1 MQGASAMKAFYQSH
15 PGGTFVGD
23 MTTCPFPLH
32 VHESIELSY
41 IVKGDCTMHIDDQT
55 YTLYPGDFAIAFPL
69 VPHSFESLSTDIEGM
84 ALFFMADAIDEFSNT
99 FHKMMPVTPVVRS
112 ADVPADALLALDRLS
127 GMKGTEYRPTR
138 MACLHLLLATLLS
151 AMTLRPAETQNEK
164 GLADRV
170 IKYIFDHACENITL
184 SSTAHGL
191 GISESHLSHLFSQ
204 QFHINFRRFVNAIRI
219 DKAEALMRDPD
230 MTLTAIC
237 YSCGYENMRT
247 FRRAFVRETGML
259 PTAYLQKM
267 RGETPFIAPIDA

>member
-1 MQGASAMKAFYQSH
+1 MKAFYQSH
-15 PGGTFVGD
+15 PGGMFVGD
-23 MTTCPFPLH
+23 MTTSPFPLH
-32 VHESIELSY
+32 VHETIELSY
-41 IVKGDCTMHIDDQT
+41 IIKGDCVMQIDDDS
-55 YTLYPGDFAIAFPL
+55 YTLYPGDIAVTFPL
-69 VPHSFESLSTDIEGM
+69 VPHSIDQLTTDSQGLV
-84 ALFFMADAIDEFSNT
+84 LFFLADGIDEFSNT
-99 FHKMMPVTPVVRS
+99 FHKMMPVSPVVRA
-112 ADVPADALLALDRLS
+112 ADVPQDALLALDRLS
-127 GMKGTEYRPTR
+127 QMKGTEYRPTR
-138 MACLHLLLATLLS
+138 LACLHLLLANLLS
-151 AMTLRPAETQNEK
+151 AMELRPAETQNEK

-247 FRRAFVRETGML
+247 FRRAFVREMGML

-267 RGETPFIAPIDA
+267 RGEAPFIAQIDA

>member
-1 MQGASAMKAFYQSH
+1 MQE
-15 PGGTFVGD
+15 T
-23 MTTCPFPLH
+23 
-32 VHESIELSY
+32 IELTY
-41 IVKGDCTMHIDDQT
+41 VTEGDCTMQIDDDI
-55 YTLYPGDFAIAFPL
+55 YTLYPGDIAIAFPL
-69 VPHSFESLSTDIEGM
+69 VPHSFEQMNTNIKGLAM
-84 ALFFMADAIDEFSNT
+84 FFLADSISEFANT
-99 FHKMMPVTPVVRS
+99 FHKMMPVSSVLR
-112 ADVPADALLALDRLS
+112 AANVPPDALLALDRLS
-127 GMKGTEYRPTR
+127 EMKGTDYHPLRL
-138 MACLHLLLATLLS
+138 ACLHLLLANVLAS
-151 AMTLRPAETQNEK
+151 MEFRPSETVNEK

-170 IKYIFDHACENITL
+170 VKYIFEHACENITL

-219 DKAEALMRDPD
+219 DKAESLMRDPD

-267 RGETPFIAPIDA
+267 RGEAPFIAPIEA

>member
-1 MQGASAMKAFYQSH
+1 MKAFYQSH
-15 PGGTFVGD
+15 PGGMFVGD

-32 VHESIELSY
+32 VHETIELSY
-41 IVKGDCTMHIDDQT
+41 IMEGDCTMQIDDDL
-55 YTLYPGDFAIAFPL
+55 YTLYPGDIAVAFPL
-69 VPHSFESLSTDIEGM
+69 VPHSFEQLSTNSKGL
-84 ALFFMADAIDEFSNT
+84 ALFFLADTIDEFSNT
-99 FHKMMPVTPVVRS
+99 FHKMLPVSPVLR
-112 ADVPADALLALDRLS
+112 AKDVPPDTLLALDRLS
-127 GMKGTEYRPTR
+127 QMKGTEYRPTR
-138 MACLHLLLATLLS
+138 FACLHLLLANVLT
-151 AMTLRPAETQNEK
+151 AMEFRSSETVNEK

-170 IKYIFDHACENITL
+170 VKYIFEHACENITL

-219 DKAEALMRDPD
+219 DKAEALMRAPD

-267 RGETPFIAPIDA
+267 RDEAPFIARIDA

>member
-1 MQGASAMKAFYQSH
+1 MKAFYQSH
-15 PGGTFVGD
+15 PGGMFVGD
-23 MTTCPFPLH
+23 MTTSPFPLH
-32 VHESIELSY
+32 VHETIELSY
-41 IVKGDCTMHIDDQT
+41 IIKGDCVMQIDDDF
-55 YTLYPGDFAIAFPL
+55 YTLYPGDIAITFPL
-69 VPHSFESLSTDIEGM
+69 VPHSIDQLTTDSQGLV
-84 ALFFMADAIDEFSNT
+84 LFFLADGIDEFSNT
-99 FHKMMPVTPVVRS
+99 FHKMMPVSPVVRA
-112 ADVPADALLALDRLS
+112 ADVPQDALLALDRLS
-127 GMKGTEYRPTR
+127 QMKGTEYRPTR
-138 MACLHLLLATLLS
+138 LACLHLLLANLLS
-151 AMTLRPAETQNEK
+151 AMELRQAETQNEK

-267 RGETPFIAPIDA
+267 RGEAPFIAQIDA

>member
-1 MQGASAMKAFYQSH
+1 MKAFYQSH
-15 PGGTFVGD
+15 PGGMFVGD

-32 VHESIELSY
+32 VHETIELTY
-41 IVKGDCTMHIDDQT
+41 VTEGDCTMQIDDDI
-55 YTLYPGDFAIAFPL
+55 YTLYPGDIAIAFPL
-69 VPHSFESLSTDIEGM
+69 VPHSFEQMNTNIKGLAM
-84 ALFFMADAIDEFSNT
+84 FFLADSISEFANT
-99 FHKMMPVTPVVRS
+99 FHKMMPVSPVVRA
-112 ADVPADALLALDRLS
+112 ADVPQDALLALDRLS
-127 GMKGTEYRPTR
+127 QMKGTEYRPTR
-138 MACLHLLLATLLS
+138 LACLHLLLANLLS
-151 AMTLRPAETQNEK
+151 AMELRQAETQNEK

-247 FRRAFVRETGML
+247 FRRAFVRETGLL

-267 RGETPFIAPIDA
+267 RGEGIVGAKIDA